1 MNSRVKFEDQSSVVR
16 RVRNHAGRV
25 DVLASK
31 LITEAVKQQKNPI
44 LTMLHNQLMPTL
56 VEPVIHYYL
65 GPRNKHIRK
74 VTRIVRQVTGVPPKP
89 KVRRAES

>member
-1 MNSRVKFEDQSSVVR
+1 MKVQDQTSVVR

-31 LITEAVKQQKNPI
+31 LITEIVKQQKNPTLQAI
-44 LTMLHNQLMPTL
+44 HDQFMPTL
-56 VEPVIHYYL
+56 LDPLIHYYL

-74 VTRIVRQVTGVPPKP
+74 VTRIVRTVGGVPPQP
-89 KVRRAES
+89 RVRRAV